1 MAVATP
7 KQIEELRGLI
17 YAKLEAGLPNLRGE
31 PHPADVDRIREDAW
45 LKRFLEHQECDVNL
59 ALQMLI
65 ETIVWRKTNNTNE
78 IGESRLNMDYLQ
90 EGLFYPRGKD
100 IDDCTMFVFKS
111 KKHVKGQRDSEEL
124 KKCIVYWLER
134 LDRVDKC
141 KRISVFFDMADTGM
155 SNMDMDFTRYLISM
169 FKFYYPDFLNYIFIY
184 ELPWVLNAAFKV
196 IKTLL
201 PAKAVAKMKF
211 INKSTVKDFIPLE
224 QAQRCWGGSDDYV
237 YSFVSE
243 PSIGNYIPTV
253 DSASKKVTFSDP
265 GSPITENAPQINN
278 NNNFKVSLFRVQP
291 EDSVVFAVEG
301 KEMSG
306 HFVLTNS
313 HNGPISYK
321 IKTTSP
327 EKFRVRPSMGVLLP
341 NASQNIS
348 LLLLEG
354 YKQPAAAKEKFL
366 VMCIPVI
373 KENLT
378 PQEVS
383 DLWRNTSNPEME
395 QHKLRCSYP
404 GKKIVKNEPNLNSSL
419 STASEH
425 PVEDIAQRT
434 QVIAGLKHNEE
445 SLESQLK
452 GLKTLQLLN
461 ILLTSVLTCLIIY
474 FFKYVGKEGESEFCT
489 RP

>member
-1 MAVATP
+1 MAVVTP
-7 KQIEELRGLI
+7 KLIEELREQF
-17 YAKLEAGLPNLRGE
+17 YAKLETGLPNLEGE
-31 PHPADVDRIREDAW
+31 PHQADIDRIKDDAW
-45 LKRFLEHQECDVNL
+45 LKKFLDHQECDVNL

-65 ETIVWRKTNNTNE
+65 ETIVWRKTNNVNE
-78 IGESRLNMDYLQ
+78 ITESRLSMDYLKD
-90 EGLFYPRGKD
+90 GLFYPRGKD

-111 KKHVKGQRDSEEL
+111 KKHVKGQRDHEEL
-124 KKCIVYWLER
+124 KKCVVYWLER

-141 KRISVFFDMADTGM
+141 NRISVFFDMADTGL

-184 ELPWVLNAAFKV
+184 ELPWVLTAAFKV

-224 QAQRCWGGSDDYV
+224 QAQRCWGGTDDYV

-243 PSIGNYIPTV
+243 PSIGNYVPIT
-253 DSASKKVTFSDP
+253 DTASKKVTFSDP
-265 GSPITENAPQINN
+265 GSPITENPPQIPNN
-278 NNNFKVSLFRVQP
+278 NNSKISLFSLKP
-291 EDSVVFAVEG
+291 DDSVIFVAEG

-306 HFVLTNS
+306 SFMLTNS
-313 HNGPISYK
+313 HSGPISYK

-341 NASQNIS
+341 SMSQQIC

-354 YKQPAAAKEKFL
+354 YQQPAAAKEKFL
-366 VMCIPVI
+366 VMCIPVT

-395 QHKLRCSYP
+395 QHKLRCTYP
-404 GKKIVKNEPNLNSSL
+404 GKKIVKNEPNPTSSV
-419 STASEH
+419 SKTSEH
-425 PVEDIAQRT
+425 PVEDIAQMT
-434 QVIAGLKHNEE
+434 QVIAGLKQNEE